1 MKPWTAYLTDP
12 RITEDPAMKGE
23 NELIIE
29 IYAIRLLLQDETAG
43 LSAEERIE
51 QLNASAQADL
61 ARHGLPTQLIKE
73 NY

>member
-1 MKPWTAYLTDP
+1 MNDT

-23 NELIIE
+23 NDLIMEL
-29 IYAIRLLLQDETAG
+29 YAIRLRIQDEMAG

-61 ARHGLPTQLIKE
+61 ARHGLSTGLFKPGL
-73 NY
+73 